1 MKTIK
6 QQESARRA
14 EYMRKYQK
22 NWQKKFREEHGMSY
36 SEALALRKAMKLIA
50 GIAGKEQANE

>member
-14 EYMRKYQK
+14 EYQRKYQRE
-22 NWQKKFREEHGMSY
+22 WQKRFKEEHGMSY
-36 SEALALRKAMKLIA
+36 RDALALRKAVKL
-50 GIAGKEQANE
+50 IAGKEQANE

>member
-14 EYMRKYQK
+14 EYQRRYQRE
-22 NWQKKFREEHGMSY
+22 WQKRFKEEHGMSY

-50 GIAGKEQANE
+50 GKEQANE

>member
-14 EYMRKYQK
+14 EYQRRYQRE
-22 NWQKKFREEHGMSY
+22 WQRRFKEEHGMSY
-36 SEALALRKAMKLIA
+36 RDALALKKAMKM
-50 GIAGKEQANE
+50 IAGKEQGTE